1 VNSLPCPARASYS
14 QLFSDLAKDETGPAL
29 WHCTAGK
36 DHTGWG
42 AAALLLILG
51 VVEDVVMDDYL
62 MSNRYILPAYQMVME
77 TFTAQGGD
85 AKLLEPVLGVAP
97 AYLEAALAQVRA
109 DYGEIAGYFREGLGL
124 DDATVAGLRTR
135 LLTTP

>member
-1 VNSLPCPARASYS
+1 
-14 QLFSDLAKDETGPAL
+14 
-29 WHCTAGK
+29 
-36 DHTGWG
+36 
-42 AAALLLILG
+42 LLLILG
-51 VVEDVVMDDYL
+51 VAEEVVMDDCL
-62 MSNRYILPAYQMVME
+62 LSNRYILPTYQMAME

-97 AYLEAALAQVRA
+97 AYLEAAPAQMRA

-124 DDATVAGLRTR
+124 DGATVAGLRTR

>member
-1 VNSLPCPARASYS
+1 
-14 QLFSDLAKDETGPAL
+14 
-29 WHCTAGK
+29 
-36 DHTGWG
+36 
-42 AAALLLILG
+42 LLLILG
-51 VVEDVVMDDYL
+51 VAEDVVMDDYL
-62 MSNRYILPAYQMVME
+62 LSNRYILPAYQMVME

-97 AYLEAALAQVRA
+97 AYLEAELAQMRA

-124 DDATVAGLRTR
+124 GDATVPGLRTR